1 MAWSGLIYQQ
11 SREVLDG
18 VYKRGDQVPFYNV
31 QGIVALAPFWAVLG
45 LLGLAYATWKFWD
58 ARYALAMM
66 WFVIGMG
73 ATILT
78 IDAPNYQRYTN
89 AWPAMMLFP
98 AALLDRIFAA
108 GWPLSLNLARKWSAV
123 PLVGVLLFFGVELVP
138 RVLRFLSDDL
148 LVLYGD
154 GAGQVCAGPGPGL
167 QGVPDGRGRVRRL
180 FWVREHALCGQ
191 GRRRRR
197 YDRGG

>member
-1 MAWSGLIYQQ
+1 LGFALMGLAFGLTFLPYGVTSIKDNWQGFMGRANETSIFSPQNQAGTFARYGLAYDPTWATKSAFDNFRTNPVAWSGLIYQQ

-58 ARYALAMM
+58 ARYALAML
-66 WFVIGMG
+66 WFWIGMG

-108 GWPLSLNLARKWSAV
+108 GWPLSLN
-123 PLVGVLLFFGVELVP
+123 
-138 RVLRFLSDDL
+138 
-148 LVLYGD
+148 
-154 GAGQVCAGPGPGL
+154 
-167 QGVPDGRGRVRRL
+167 
-180 FWVREHALCGQ
+180 
-191 GRRRRR
+191 
-197 YDRGG
+197 